1 MNGIPDMAR
10 QSKRFCVLSAMAFAV
25 VLSGVAAVAIAG
37 DETNQEIIKQVIDA
51 LKSDDP
57 QMQTGAIT
65 IVREIPGP
73 EVTRAL
79 VQELPK
85 LPPAAQVQL
94 LSALADRGD
103 ALALPAVVEAVK
115 SPDESVRVAALKAV
129 GQLGSAA
136 SVPLLAERAAA
147 ATGVEQKA
155 ARDGLYRLRGA
166 EVDAAILQALPS
178 ASPGVKVEL
187 IGAIGE
193 RNIGDAIKP
202 LLASAADQDRKVRLE
217 SFKVLR
223 VVAKPEDMPALV
235 NLLLEAKSDAD
246 RTEAEKMVAAVAHKI
261 EEKGRQATAVLA
273 VLPNVKGTAGRAS
286 LLRTLGRIGDSSS
299 LPTLQAALT
308 SREPEVQDAAI
319 RALSDWPT
327 PEPVPDLLKVAQTSE
342 NKVHKVL
349 ALRGFV
355 RLLGLD
361 SSRPAEETIDLYK
374 KAMELAGDA
383 PEKKRV
389 LSGLAAAKS
398 PAALTMAAQY
408 LDDVTL
414 HLEAESA
421 AVQIAQVTAATDPQR
436 TREVLQKVIQ
446 NTKNDALRQQA
457 QQILDQA
464 GRFEDYVI
472 AWQVSGPYT
481 KENVDAQGLFDTP
494 FAPEQEGQQAAW
506 RLVSAGTNEERPW
519 LVELE
524 KDPALNGEN
533 RVAYLRTRVW
543 SPKEQ
548 KAQLELGSDDGVKVW
563 LNGQLVHANN
573 VIRPT
578 EPGQDKAPVTL
589 KEGWNPLLV
598 KLTQAQG
605 QWSLCLRF
613 RDPGG
618 SKLEGLKSEP
628 Q

>member
-1 MNGIPDMAR
+1 MAR
-10 QSKRFCVLSAMAFAV
+10 QRKFCVLLAMAFAV
-25 VLSGVAAVAIAG
+25 VVPGVAVVAVAG
-37 DETNQEIIKQVIDA
+37 DEANQEIINQVIDA

-57 QMQTGAIT
+57 EMQTGAIT

-73 EVTRAL
+73 EVTKAL

-115 SPDESVRVAALKAV
+115 SPEESVRVAALKAV

-147 ATGVEQKA
+147 ARGAEQKA

-178 ASPGVKVEL
+178 APPGLKVEL
-187 IGAIGE
+187 IEAVGE
-193 RNIGDAIKP
+193 RNIGDAIKA
-202 LLASAADQDRKVRLE
+202 LLATAADEDRKVRLE

-223 VVAKPEDMPALV
+223 VVAKPEDLPALV

-246 RTEAEKMVAAVAHKI
+246 RSEAEKMVAAVAHKI
-261 EEKGRQATAVLA
+261 EDKGRQATAVLA
-273 VLPNVKGTAGRAS
+273 VLPNVKETADRAS

-327 PEPVPDLLKVAQTSE
+327 PEPVPDLVKVAQTSE
-342 NKVHKVL
+342 NKVHKIL
-349 ALRGFV
+349 AFRSFV
-355 RLLGLD
+355 RLLSLD

-383 PEKKRV
+383 AEKKRV

-398 PAALTMAAQY
+398 VAALNMAAQY

-421 AVQIAQVTAATDPQR
+421 AVQIAKTTAGSDPQR
-436 TREVLQKVIQ
+436 TKEVLQKVIQ
-446 NTKNDALRQQA
+446 NTKNDALREQA
-457 QQILDQA
+457 QQIIAQA
-464 GRFEDYVI
+464 ERFGDYIV
-472 AWQVSGPYT
+472 AWQVSGPYM
-481 KENVDAQGLFDTP
+481 KENVDGPGLFDVP
-494 FAPEQEGQQAAW
+494 FAPEQEAQQATW
-506 RLVSAGTNEERPW
+506 RLVSAGANEEQPW

-524 KDPALNGEN
+524 KDPALNGQN
-533 RVAYLRTRVW
+533 RVAYLRAGVW

-548 KAQLELGSDDGVKVW
+548 KSHLELGSDDGVKVW
-563 LNGQLVHANN
+563 LNGELVHANN
-573 VIRPT
+573 VIRPV
-578 EPGQDKAPVTL
+578 ECGQDKAPVTL
-589 KEGWNPLLV
+589 KEGWNSLLV
-598 KLTQAQG
+598 KLTQGDG

-618 SKLEGLKSEP
+618 GKLEGLKSEP

>member
-1 MNGIPDMAR
+1 MAQ
-10 QSKRFCVLSAMAFAV
+10 QSKKYRVLLAMAFAV
-25 VLSGVAAVAIAG
+25 VLPGMAAVVVAG
-37 DETNQEIIKQVIDA
+37 DQTNQEIINQVIDA

-73 EVTRAL
+73 EVTKAL

-115 SPDESVRVAALKAV
+115 SPEESVRVAALKAV

-147 ATGVEQKA
+147 AKGAEQKA

-178 ASPGVKVEL
+178 AAPDVKVEL
-187 IGAIGE
+187 ISAVGE
-193 RNIGDAIKP
+193 RNIGGAIRP
-202 LLASAADQDRKVRLE
+202 LLATAADEDRKVRLE

-223 VVAKPEDMPALV
+223 IIARPEDLPALV
-235 NLLLEAKSDAD
+235 NLLLEVKSDAD
-246 RTEAEKMVAAVAHKI
+246 RSEAEKMVAAVAHKI

-273 VLPNVKGTAGRAS
+273 VLPNVKETAGRAS

-308 SREPEVQDAAI
+308 NREPEIQDAAI

-327 PEPVPDLLKVAQTSE
+327 PGPVPDLVKVAQTSD

-361 SSRPAEETIDLYK
+361 SRRPAEETIDLYK
-374 KAMELAGDA
+374 KAMDLAGDA
-383 PEKKRV
+383 AEKKRV

-398 PAALTMAAQY
+398 VAALTLSAQY

-421 AVQIAQVTAATDPQR
+421 AVQIARATAGSDPQR
-436 TREVLQKVIQ
+436 TKEVLQKVIQ
-446 NTKNDALRQQA
+446 GTKNDALREQA
-457 QQILDQA
+457 QQILSQA
-464 GRFEDYVI
+464 DRFEDYVA
-472 AWQVSGPYT
+472 AWLVSGPYT
-481 KENVDAQGLFDTP
+481 KENVDGQGLFDVA
-494 FAPEQEGQQAAW
+494 FAPEQEGQQVTW

-533 RVAYLRTRVW
+533 RVAYLRARVW

-573 VIRPT
+573 VIRPA

-605 QWSLCLRF
+605 QWSLCVRF
-613 RDPGG
+613 RSPDGG
-618 SKLEGLKSEP
+618 KLEGPKSEP

>member
-1 MNGIPDMAR
+1 MVR
-10 QSKRFCVLSAMAFAV
+10 QSKRFCVLLAMAFAV
-25 VLSGVAAVAIAG
+25 VLPRAAAVAVAG

-73 EVTRAL
+73 EVTKAL
-79 VQELPK
+79 IQELPK
-85 LPPAAQVQL
+85 LAPAAQVQL

-103 ALALPAVVEAVK
+103 AMALPAVVEAVK

-136 SVPLLAERAAA
+136 SVPLLAEQAAA
-147 ATGVEQKA
+147 AKGAEQKA
-155 ARDGLYRLRGA
+155 ARESLYRLRGA
-166 EVDAAILQALPS
+166 EVDAAILQNLPS
-178 ASPGVKVEL
+178 APANVKVEL
-187 IGAIGE
+187 VGAIGE
-193 RNIGDAIKP
+193 RNIGGAIKP
-202 LLASAADQDRKVRLE
+202 LLATAADDDRKVRLE

-223 VVAKPEDMPALV
+223 IVAKPEDLPALV
-235 NLLLEAKSDAD
+235 NLLLGAKSDAD
-246 RTEAEKMVAAVAHKI
+246 RSEAEKMVAAVAHKI
-261 EEKGRQATAVLA
+261 EDKGRQATAVLA
-273 VLPNVKGTAGRAS
+273 VLPNVKEATGRAS
-286 LLRTLGRIGDSSS
+286 LLRSLGRIGDSSS
-299 LPTLQAALT
+299 LPTLRAALS
-308 SREPEVQDAAI
+308 SREPEIQDAAI

-327 PEPVPDLLKVAQTSE
+327 PEPVPDLVKVAQTTE

-361 SSRPAEETIDLYK
+361 SGRPAEETIDLYK
-374 KAMELAGDA
+374 KAMDLAGDA
-383 PEKKRV
+383 AEKKRV

-398 PAALTMAAQY
+398 PAALSMAAQY
-408 LDDVTL
+408 LDDLTL

-421 AVQIAQVTAATDPQR
+421 AVQIAQATAGSDPQQ
-436 TREVLQKVIQ
+436 TRQVLQKVIQ

-457 QQILDQA
+457 QRILDQA
-464 GRFEDYVI
+464 GRFEDYII

-481 KENVDAQGLFDTP
+481 KENVDGQGLFDVP

-506 RLVSAGTNEERPW
+506 RFVSAGTNEERPW

-524 KDPALNGEN
+524 KDAAINGDN
-533 RVAYLRTRVW
+533 RVAYLRARVW

-573 VIRPT
+573 AVRPA

-598 KLTQAQG
+598 KLTQSQG
-605 QWSLCLRF
+605 QWALCVRF
-613 RDPGG
+613 RSPDG
-618 SKLEGLKSEP
+618 SKLEGLKTEP

>member
-1 MNGIPDMAR
+1 MAR
-10 QSKRFCVLSAMAFAV
+10 QSKKFCILLAMAFAV
-25 VLSGVAAVAIAG
+25 VLFGAAMVAVAG
-37 DETNQEIIKQVIDA
+37 DEANQEIIKQVIDA

-73 EVTRAL
+73 EVTKAL
-79 VQELPK
+79 IQELPK
-85 LPPAAQVQL
+85 LPPVAQVQL

-147 ATGVEQKA
+147 AKGTEQKA

-178 ASPGVKVEL
+178 ASPEVKVEL

-202 LLASAADQDRKVRLE
+202 LLATAADEDRKVRLE

-223 VVAKPEDMPALV
+223 VVAKPEDLPALV
-235 NLLLEAKSDAD
+235 NLLLEVKSDAD
-246 RTEAEKMVAAVAHKI
+246 RSEAEKMVAAVAHKI

-273 VLPNVKGTAGRAS
+273 VLPNVKETAGRAS

-308 SREPEVQDAAI
+308 NREPEIQDAAI

-327 PEPVPDLLKVAQTSE
+327 PEPVSDLLKVAQTSE
-342 NKVHKVL
+342 NQVHKIL

-361 SSRPAEETIDLYK
+361 SNRPAEETIDLYK

-383 PEKKRV
+383 TEKKRV

-398 PAALTMAAQY
+398 PAALAMAAQY

-421 AVQIAQVTAATDPQR
+421 AVQIAQVTAASDPQR

-446 NTKNDALRQQA
+446 GTKNDTLRQRA

-472 AWQVSGPYT
+472 AWQVSGPYA
-481 KENVDAQGLFDTP
+481 KENVDGPGLFDVP

-506 RLVSAGTNEERPW
+506 RLVSAGTNEEQPW
-519 LVELE
+519 LIELE

-543 SPKEQ
+543 SPNEQ

-573 VIRPT
+573 AVRPT
-578 EPGQDKAPVTL
+578 ECGQDKAPVTL
-589 KEGWNPLLV
+589 KKGWNPLLV
-598 KLTQAQG
+598 KLTQGGG
-605 QWSLCLRF
+605 QWSLCVRF
-613 RDPGG
+613 RSPDGG
-618 SKLEGLKSEP
+618 KLEGLKSEP